1 MKKLFVLVFVFF
13 LVFGNIFVAQDLVLA
28 EEAELLHLVVL
39 ADISGSLNTDDT
51 ENLQRLIQR
60 IPRFLDNEK
69 LKQSKLTIIAF
80 ASEAVQICDTSSI
93 LDLENNIESYNN
105 CLEQL
110 QASKRNNPNIEK
122 RAPGVGID
130 TNQIKAFEK
139 GLEVI
144 SDDPEN
150 YIPVFLLLTDGALD
164 PIGTGPNSNDSINE
178 FDRGFF
184 DVRPNL
190 QEQNVQLFVFGFGDA
205 KLEDLTKWSEF
216 SAQRRA
222 CQEVA
227 PERIYP
233 SEGDIFSLLI
243 RINTAMNQV
252 TCGEAK
258 ALITLEPGEPKEYY
272 ISDLVEKLNI
282 KVDLKGTTGIDAE
295 VTNPSGNIIG
305 QEFEINTSGECSDI
319 YIVCYEILNPDPGV
333 WTLSS
338 SVFSS

>member
-178 FDRGFF
+178 FDRGF
-184 DVRPNL
+184 L
-190 QEQNVQLFVFGFGDA
+190 
-205 KLEDLTKWSEF
+205 
-216 SAQRRA
+216 
-222 CQEVA
+222 
-227 PERIYP
+227 
-233 SEGDIFSLLI
+233 
-243 RINTAMNQV
+243 M
-252 TCGEAK
+252 
-258 ALITLEPGEPKEYY
+258 
-272 ISDLVEKLNI
+272 
-282 KVDLKGTTGIDAE
+282 
-295 VTNPSGNIIG
+295 
-305 QEFEINTSGECSDI
+305 
-319 YIVCYEILNPDPGV
+319 
-333 WTLSS
+333 
-338 SVFSS
+338 